1 MGEKKKTEKKKRKT
15 GWRQVMINSEGRAAE
30 RAGKGK
36 VKVNEMLALKR
47 AVMTRTSLWEML
59 NSESVFLKQYVIILM
74 GT

>member
-1 MGEKKKTEKKKRKT
+1 MGGKKKTEKKTRKT
-15 GWRQVMINSEGRAAE
+15 GWRQVMIKSEGRAAE

-59 NSESVFLKQYVIILM
+59 NSSRKLRVSS
-74 GT
+74 